1 MNRMATVVQ
10 PRMLLSNTQQ
20 LALMSTEISLRQT
33 WKIARLCWK
42 EGVRACQECVPCVSL
57 AAEKQD
63 LGRGIAGDTTQ
74 HHTTQP
80 FSECVCNQIHQ
91 SLLAG
96 G

>member
-10 PRMLLSNTQQ
+10 PRMLLSNAQQ
-20 LALMSTEISLRQT
+20 LALMSTEISLQQT

-42 EGVRACQECVPCVSL
+42 EGVGACQECVPCVSL

-63 LGRGIAGDTTQ
+63 LGRGMAGGTRHSTTR
-74 HHTTQP
+74 HSHSVSVSVT
-80 FSECVCNQIHQ
+80 HQ